1 MEKLN
6 FTFNEELFGALRKDW
21 RKQASVEDAIEY
33 FLNDEDVEEIRA
45 SNGEGFYRRYD
56 FNVLIDTRYANFDN
70 KNDEYLILEI
80 YDEISL
86 RPILLP
92 IKHDKKLVLKKRG
105 SVVYVGLE

>member
-21 RKQASVEDAIEY
+21 RTLASVEDAIEY
-33 FLNDEDVEEIRA
+33 FLNDDDVEEIRV
-45 SNGEGFYRRYD
+45 SNGKGFDRHGD
-56 FNVLIDTRYANFDN
+56 FQVLIDTRYANRDN

-80 YDEISL
+80 YDENSW
-86 RPILLP
+86 RSFFLP

>member
-21 RKQASVEDAIEY
+21 KKQVSVEDAIEY
-33 FLNDEDVEEIRA
+33 FLNDDDVEEIRV
-45 SNGEGFYRRYD
+45 SNGKGFDRHDD
-56 FNVLIDTRYANFDN
+56 FHVLIDTRYANCDN
-70 KNDEYLILEI
+70 KNDEFLILEI

-86 RPILLP
+86 RSILLP